1 MSEARPPVV
10 ILCGGRGTRLRER
23 TREIPKPLVEIGGRP
38 IVQHVIEL
46 YAAQGFRRFLLA
58 TGYRGELIERFVA
71 AHSWPAGIEVLCVD
85 TGLDTPT
92 GGRIKLLAEPALA
105 VGARRADHPA
115 AGGPIELLGPVRAP
129 SPAAPGGAEG
139 AGGRIDFLGPVR
151 APSPAAPG
159 GVGGAGGR
167 IDFLEPL
174 RARAPHARDGTFC
187 VTYADGLADIDLGRL
202 LAFHERHG
210 ALATMSVVRPEL
222 QFGVAELD
230 GRDGRVLGFREK
242 PRSEHWVNGGFFCL
256 RMGALEYLEHDSVL
270 ERQPLQRLAAAGEL
284 RAYRHEGFWECMD
297 TYKDAVALNDL
308 WASGAPPWVR

>member
-1 MSEARPPVV
+1 MTTNLLPPVA

-58 TGYRGELIERFVA
+58 TGYRGELIERFAA
-71 AHSWPAGIEVLCVD
+71 AHSWPEGVHVQCVD

-92 GGRIKLLAEPALA
+92 GGRIKLLCDPA
-105 VGARRADHPA
+105 R
-115 AGGPIELLGPVRAP
+115 
-129 SPAAPGGAEG
+129 G
-139 AGGRIDFLGPVR
+139 AGGSIDFLGP
-151 APSPAAPG
+151 
-159 GVGGAGGR
+159 
-167 IDFLEPL
+167 L
-174 RARAPHARDGTFC
+174 RAGTPRARGGTFC
-187 VTYADGLADIDLGRL
+187 VTYADGLADIDLARL
-202 LAFHERHG
+202 LAFHEDHG
-210 ALATMSVVRPEL
+210 ALATMTVVRPEL

-230 GRDGRVLGFREK
+230 GPDGRVLGFREK

-256 RMGALEYLEHDSVL
+256 RMDALEHLEHDSVL
-270 ERQPLQRLAAAGEL
+270 EREPLQRLAAADEL

-308 WASGAPPWVR
+308 WASGAAPWRSPLEASDRARRITPHDRPRHRPRP